1 MNSLLRQHKR
11 RRLRALAATPAE
23 TDGCMTGGEFGIAKS
38 PPALPSREHARRVDG
53 SLEVLSSESSARSVR
68 RVARLT
74 AAVLAGFA
82 VLLIGSTFAQA
93 RPLPDSF
100 IRLLRV
106 GRDGSIDRGEKQEL
120 RQRGLDKIA
129 IAQAVTQA
137 KDGGRITRPEAD
149 KIIKAFVVRRRTRTS
164 PTR

>member
-1 MNSLLRQHKR
+1 MLSS
-11 RRLRALAATPAE
+11 
-23 TDGCMTGGEFGIAKS
+23 DVS
-38 PPALPSREHARRVDG
+38 ARR
-53 SLEVLSSESSARSVR
+53 VR

-100 IRLLRV
+100 MQVLLRV
-106 GRDGSIDRGEKQEL
+106 GSDGSINRFEKVEL
-120 RQRGLDKIA
+120 RQRGLDTIA

-137 KDGGRITRPEAD
+137 KDGGRLTRPEAD
-149 KIIKAFVVRRRTRTS
+149 KIIKAFVVRANKNKTDPMIEICKQS
-164 PTR
+164 PDYPACKNR